1 MDERILEKLIDVSE
15 SAFFIAKSS
24 GDMEITYASKKFY
37 SILQYSKEEFE
48 EIFNNSLMAIILPE
62 EKQKVK
68 NLIAR
73 QFAAGGTVKFECRVK
88 RKDGVIIWLSVS
100 AKCFFSISENN
111 YFCSCQDITKSKN
124 NVENVFKAK
133 HEIDVI
139 ANSIP
144 GGVIKVRMK
153 DMKILYANDGYFM
166 LSGYSRTEFH
176 MNFGDYCDKIIHPA
190 DLKMVLSIFGTTAE
204 NNGLL
209 GFEHRLVG
217 KTGHDKWVYVN
228 GRKIDDE
235 SGEDVYLCVLMDI
248 TSRKSME
255 AEFEEN
261 ARRFKY
267 VSEYLKETMWTYDI
281 KQKYFSKSGSLGKDF
296 SVEKL
301 LKTLDDLPE
310 ILETFHPDDVKIF
323 QKRLNERIN
332 NVGSSR
338 YVYRIRDNNGIFRNI
353 EICAVSVSDDE
364 KEKPDKIYTVARIV
378 DMVSGI
384 STHLD
389 REKENV
395 SEQGNKL
402 VNMAKSAQAKAE
414 DNITS
419 LMPYA
424 SFMNAAEKI
433 LGSRKDEEHYAIV
446 CADINEFRKFSHH
459 YGFSISNKILEEFSK
474 TLLEN
479 LADDGVCSRVDGD
492 YFVVLL
498 KYAHHK
504 DLLKMM
510 SSMVKSRNI
519 ASEEEKDVNIEFG
532 TTTGIYLVQ
541 ESDCELLEM
550 LEKADMARRSIKGLR
565 GNHYAI
571 YTDDL
576 KSEQFK
582 EEEII
587 NQIHDA
593 VRNHDIEICY
603 MPRISGDRQN
613 IVGCKAVPRVQL
625 KDGQV
630 LESDNLTRL
639 IERGGKLSSFALATL
654 STVCCSVGA
663 WKKLG
668 NEIVPFSIEMTAS
681 ELSMHNVVNRIDD
694 IVVNQNGLEPKDII
708 IEIQERYL
716 ADMTTVLEM
725 AIEKLCSKGYN
736 VVISR
741 FGSDHTAIH
750 SIRKLNVSG
759 IKFHGEYFNKY
770 MTSNKECIILSKMV
784 EMAKSLGLTV
794 TCGGIHTA
802 IQEEFAKK
810 IGCDM
815 FEGDMYYGAVRS
827 NVFEKCFLANKTKQK

>member
-1 MDERILEKLIDVSE
+1 MDGKIFEKLIDVSE
-15 SAFFIAKSS
+15 SAFFVAKTG
-24 GDMEITYASKKFY
+24 GDMEIIYASKKFY
-37 SILQYSKEEFE
+37 SILQYSKDEFE
-48 EIFNNSLMAIILPE
+48 QIFNNSLMAVMLPE

-73 QFAAGGTVKFECRVK
+73 QFAAGGTVKFECRLK
-88 RKDGVIIWLSVS
+88 RKDGVVVWLSVS
-100 AKCFFSISENN
+100 AKSFFNVSENN
-111 YFCSCQDITKSKN
+111 FFCSCQDITKSKN
-124 NVENVFKAK
+124 NVESVFKAK

-190 DLKMVLSIFGTTAE
+190 DVKMVLSIFGTTAE

-217 KTGHDKWVYVN
+217 KSGHDKWVYVN

-255 AEFEEN
+255 ADFEEN
-261 ARRFKY
+261 VRRFKC

-281 KQKYFSKSGSLGKDF
+281 IQKRFSMSGSLGKDF
-296 SVEKL
+296 SWEKRL
-301 LKTLDDLPE
+301 QTLDDLPE
-310 ILETFHPDDVKIF
+310 ILEMLHPDDVNIF
-323 QKRLNERIN
+323 KKRIQERIN
-332 NVGSSR
+332 KVGSSR
-338 YVYRIRDNNGIFRNI
+338 HIYRAKDNNATFRNI
-353 EICAVSVSDDE
+353 EICAVSVSDEE
-364 KEKPDKIYTVARIV
+364 KDKPDKIYTVARIV
-378 DMVSGI
+378 DMVDGI
-384 STHLD
+384 TSRLSSE
-389 REKENV
+389 RV
-395 SEQGNKL
+395 QISEQNKL

-433 LGSRKDEEHYAIV
+433 LGNRKDEEHYAIV

-459 YGFSISNKILEEFSK
+459 YGFSISNKILEQFSK

-479 LADDGVCSRVDGD
+479 LAEEGVCSRVDGD

-498 KYAHHK
+498 KYSHHK
-504 DLLKMM
+504 DLLRMM

-587 NQIHDA
+587 NQIYEA
-593 VRNHDIEICY
+593 VSNHDIEICY
-603 MPRISGDRQN
+603 MPRICGDREN

-663 WKKLG
+663 WKKMG
-668 NEIVPFSIEMTAS
+668 NEVVPFSMEMTAS
-681 ELSMHNVVNRIDD
+681 ELSMHNVVNKIDD
-694 IVVNQNGLEPKDII
+694 IVINQNGLEPKDFI

-725 AIEKLCSKGYN
+725 AIEKLCSKGYK

-741 FGSDHTAIH
+741 FGADHTAIH
-750 SIRKLNVSG
+750 SIRKLNVTG
-759 IKFHGEYFNKY
+759 IKFHGEYFNEY
-770 MTSNKECIILSKMV
+770 MTSKKESIILSKMV

-794 TCGGIHTA
+794 TCGGIHTP

-827 NVFEKCFLANKTKQK
+827 NVFEKCFLENKAK